1 MWQTKQLNIGGS
13 NLTNVQYANIGLQ
26 VTFTDTIKYYQQ
38 SLVSLAAS
46 ANEEGK
52 ANIRNSYQ
60 IFLLQNEDYSSVF
73 NRLGDVK
80 KNVVLDCLSEGE
92 GVIPY
97 EKIKSYE
104 GLDAEPEGAFFGK
117 TEFFSSLKIEIIS
130 DKDYENVKKFW
141 QILRLKKLSDLSNI
155 YRFQGTII
163 LCEILRIEGKK

>member
-38 SLVSLAAS
+38 SLVCLAAS
-46 ANEEGK
+46 ANEEDK

-73 NRLGDVK
+73 NRLGDEK
-80 KNVVLDCLSEGE
+80 KIVLDCLSEGE
-92 GVIPY
+92 SVTPY

-104 GLDAEPEGAFFGK
+104 GLDAEPEGGFFGK

-130 DKDYENVKKFW
+130 DKDYENVKNFW
-141 QILRLKKLSDLSNI
+141 QILCLKKLSDLNNS
-155 YRFQGTII
+155 FQVFKT
-163 LCEILRIEGKK
+163 R

>member
-73 NRLGDVK
+73 NRLGDEE
-80 KNVVLDCLSEGE
+80 KNFVLD
-92 GVIPY
+92 
-97 EKIKSYE
+97 
-104 GLDAEPEGAFFGK
+104 
-117 TEFFSSLKIEIIS
+117 
-130 DKDYENVKKFW
+130 
-141 QILRLKKLSDLSNI
+141 R
-155 YRFQGTII
+155 
-163 LCEILRIEGKK
+163 